1 MWPRRRYNLDS
12 SVIPNPHSSK
22 HSGTSVDRQG
32 ISEKERKE
40 ALRRLSNT
48 LQSSENDKVILVGDV
63 MLDRYHHGF
72 ANNLNS
78 TAPVPVLKIFRTEEN
93 AGAAAH
99 IAQSLSSLGISVS
112 LHAVV
117 GSDREGIA
125 ITNSLEDL
133 GVETSGLEAIED
145 HSTLVKTRFFA
156 SRESLLDRPQIILQA
171 DREDSEGIP
180 ESVSDRICNRA
191 LDAMSGSIALVIS
204 DYDKGVITR
213 ESARQLI
220 EEANRLNIPVI
231 MDPKLTGLDRSGN
244 SSIVIFE
251 RRGLDL
257 LRRRMGLDDA
267 YSTTKSLMEE
277 YRWGA
282 VLILGGNVGVTLFH
296 SDGRQVFSPTS
307 IMNPRQQIGLHD
319 AAASALS
326 FALGNGH
333 DLIDASILAGAACDC
348 ILASPH
354 GESVLTREALTLR
367 VDEILWQMKL
377 SDR

>member
-1 MWPRRRYNLDS
+1 M
-12 SVIPNPHSSK
+12 
-22 HSGTSVDRQG
+22 DRQG
-32 ISEKERKE
+32 LSEKERKE
-40 ALRRLSNT
+40 ALKRLSNT
-48 LQSSENDKVILVGDV
+48 LQSSESEKVILIGDV

-78 TAPVPVLKIFRTEEN
+78 TAPVPVLKITRTEEN

-99 IAQSLSSLGISVS
+99 IAQSLASLGISVG
-112 LHAVV
+112 LHAVI
-117 GSDREGIA
+117 GSDREGTA
-125 ITNSLEDL
+125 IRNSLEDL
-133 GVETSGLEAIED
+133 GVETSGLEIIDD
-145 HSTLVKTRFFA
+145 HSTLVKTRYFA

-171 DREDSEGIP
+171 DREDSDGIS
-180 ESVSDRICNRA
+180 ESVSDRICSNA
-191 LDAMSGSIALVIS
+191 LKAMEGSISIVIS
-204 DYDKGVITR
+204 DYDKGVVTR
-213 ESARQLI
+213 ESARKLI
-220 EEANRLNIPVI
+220 DEANRLKIPII
-231 MDPKLTGLDRSGN
+231 MDPKLTGLDRSGD
-244 SSIVIFE
+244 STIVIFE

-257 LRRRMGLDDA
+257 LRRRMGHDDA
-267 YSTTKSLMEE
+267 TSTTEALMNE
-277 YRWGA
+277 YGWGA
-282 VLILGGNVGVTLFH
+282 VLILGGNAGVTLFH

-307 IMNPRQQIGLHD
+307 IINPRQQIGLHD

-367 VDEILWQMKL
+367 VDEILWQMKI

>member
-1 MWPRRRYNLDS
+1 MSASSGYNLDS
-12 SVIPNPHSSK
+12 PVFPNPHSSNLGG
-22 HSGTSVDRQG
+22 SLVDRQG
-32 ISEKERKE
+32 LSEKEWKE
-40 ALRRLSNT
+40 ALKRLSNT
-48 LQSSENDKVILVGDV
+48 LQSSEREKVILVGDV

-72 ANNLNS
+72 SNNLNS
-78 TAPVPVLKIFRTEEN
+78 TAPVPVLKITRTEEN

-99 IAQSLSSLGISVS
+99 IAQSLASLGISVG
-112 LHAVV
+112 LHAVI
-117 GSDREGIA
+117 GSDSEGMA
-125 ITNSLEDL
+125 IRDSLEDL
-133 GVETSGLEAIED
+133 GVEISGLEIIED
-145 HSTLVKTRFFA
+145 HSTLVKTRYFA
-156 SRESLLDRPQIILQA
+156 SRESLLDRPQIMLQA

-180 ESVSDRICNRA
+180 DSISNTICSKA
-191 LDAMSGSIALVIS
+191 LKAMKGSISLVIS
-204 DYDKGVITR
+204 DYDKGVVTR
-213 ESARQLI
+213 ESARKLI
-220 EEANRLNIPVI
+220 DEANRQEIPVI
-231 MDPKLTGLDRSGN
+231 MDPKLTGLDRSGD
-244 SSIVIFE
+244 STIVIFE

-257 LRRRMGLDDA
+257 LRRRMGHDDA
-267 YSTTKSLMEE
+267 TSATEALMNE

-282 VLILGGNVGVTLFH
+282 VLVLGGNAGVTLFH

-307 IMNPRQQIGLHD
+307 IINPRQQVGLHD

-367 VDEILWQMKL
+367 VDEILWQMKI